1 MKYIRLMPL
10 FACFILPWGLHR
22 IQAQSGTSAGMALH
36 QVFLDNISGTINA
49 DSPVTATFTIRDTVS
64 DTRDRYR
71 CLVTWRGSTS
81 ILYDKKSMKI
91 AFIND
96 ETDSERDVLL
106 PGLGR
111 TDSKINLDA
120 ASVDRSHIRNRI
132 AMELFNSYS
141 RLPYATETD
150 GRHGITGTY
159 VQVWTDG
166 RYSGLY
172 CMTDRVNRKLLGVK
186 KTKDSQVRGVI
197 YKCKSFGSG
206 SFLKTDGTQPQ
217 SGDSSWNA
225 WEVKYPNKYPANV
238 WDPLCQLMDVPWDT
252 TPDQDYPDLVRQ
264 HFYWDNLVDLYLL
277 TLVAGVA
284 DMGYKNSYLSLQ
296 DFTAAQRF
304 IITPWDMDHS
314 FGATYCGVP
323 LIDVNTLMGQSNW
336 SKVIPF
342 RRLLQNPDLGFVTAL
357 ANRWAQ
363 LRDGVLSVNNV
374 SELIYGYAD
383 LFDSTGAWQNERDT
397 WNYNPVTLGETAR
410 DEADYMVQWYSANH
424 QRLDELLT
432 PYITGVISPVQ
443 DDASNPVYDMQGRYV
458 GQYPYFNSK
467 GLYIQGN
474 KKTLVR

>member
-1 MKYIRLMPL
+1 
-10 FACFILPWGLHR
+10 
-22 IQAQSGTSAGMALH
+22 
-36 QVFLDNISGTINA
+36 
-49 DSPVTATFTIRDTVS
+49 
-64 DTRDRYR
+64 
-71 CLVTWRGSTS
+71 
-81 ILYDKKSMKI
+81 
-91 AFIND
+91 
-96 ETDSERDVLL
+96 
-106 PGLGR
+106 
-111 TDSKINLDA
+111 
-120 ASVDRSHIRNRI
+120 
-132 AMELFNSYS
+132 
-141 RLPYATETD
+141 
-150 GRHGITGTY
+150 
-159 VQVWTDG
+159 
-166 RYSGLY
+166 
-172 CMTDRVNRKLLGVK
+172 
-186 KTKDSQVRGVI
+186 
-197 YKCKSFGSG
+197 
-206 SFLKTDGTQPQ
+206 
-217 SGDSSWNA
+217 
-225 WEVKYPNKYPANV
+225 
-238 WDPLCQLMDVPWDT
+238 MDVPWDT